1 MIHDTPVYDQ
11 EHKPH
16 KDGRGAIQTVLA
28 ARVTP
33 TLFAEGQMDRLI
45 VASGGNLRDLF
56 ALVLDAGEGVETA
69 ATVIGPEDATWA
81 INKMRMDYRR
91 RLGQS
96 PFDVQIPYS
105 DKAKRLLGGLSPR
118 SGT

>member
-1 MIHDTPVYDQ
+1 
-11 EHKPH
+11 
-16 KDGRGAIQTVLA
+16 
-28 ARVTP
+28 
-33 TLFAEGQMDRLI
+33 MDRLI